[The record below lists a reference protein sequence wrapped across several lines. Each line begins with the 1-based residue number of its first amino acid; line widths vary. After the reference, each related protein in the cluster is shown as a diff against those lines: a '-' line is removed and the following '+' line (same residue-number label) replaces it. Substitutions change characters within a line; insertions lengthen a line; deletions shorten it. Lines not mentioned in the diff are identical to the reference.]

1 MLSYT
6 EENYLKTIYHLSENG
21 SKEVTTNGIADAVST
36 KPASVSDMLKKLAQK
51 SLIDYIKY
59 QGVTLTDEGRVK
71 ALKIIRKHRL
81 WEVFLV
87 NKLSFNWDEVH
98 DVAEELEH
106 INSPL
111 LIKRLDEF
119 LGFPQFDPHGDPI
132 PTEDGIINHK
142 RSVPLHQMEIG
153 MAGRVVGLNETAS
166 SFLQFLDKIGVYIG
180 VKIKVLDKSS
190 FDNSVEIEIDQLSK
204 MMISNEVAK
213 NLNISE

>member
-6 EENYLKTIYHLSENG
+6 EENYLKSIYHLSENG
-21 SKEVTTNGIADAVST
+21 DKEVTTNGISDALNT

-51 SLIDYIKY
+51 SMIDYVKY

-87 NKLSFNWDEVH
+87 NKLNFNWDEVH
-98 DVAEELEH
+98 EVAEELEH
-106 INSPL
+106 IKSPV

-119 LGFPQFDPHGDPI
+119 LGFPQYDPHGDPI
-132 PTEDGIINHK
+132 PSEDGIINHK
-142 RSVPLHQMEIG
+142 ICVPLNKLEIG
-153 MAGRVVGLNETAS
+153 VSGVVVGLNETAS

-180 VKIKVLDKSS
+180 AKIKVLDKST
-190 FDNSVEIEIDQLSK
+190 FDNSFEIEIDVK
-204 MMISNEVAK
+204 TKIMISNEVAK

>member
-6 EENYLKTIYHLSENG
+6 EENYLKTIYHLSEDG
-21 SKEVTTNGIADAVST
+21 SKEVTTNAISDSVNT
-36 KPASVSDMLKKLAQK
+36 KPASVSDMLKRLAQK

-59 QGVTLTDEGRVK
+59 QGVTLTNEGRVI

-87 NKLSFNWDEVH
+87 SKMNFNWDEVH
-98 DVAEELEH
+98 EVAEELEH
-106 INSPL
+106 IKSPL

-132 PTEDGIINHK
+132 PTDEGLINYK
-142 RSVPLHQMEIG
+142 KSVPLNTLEVG
-153 MAGRVVGLNETAS
+153 NKGVVVGLNETMS
-166 SFLQFLDKIGVYIG
+166 SFLQFLDKIGVYI
-180 VKIKVLDKSS
+180 VAKIIVLDKSA
-190 FDNSVEIEIDQLSK
+190 FDNSFEIEIDSK
-204 MMISNEVAK
+204 YSIMISNEVAK